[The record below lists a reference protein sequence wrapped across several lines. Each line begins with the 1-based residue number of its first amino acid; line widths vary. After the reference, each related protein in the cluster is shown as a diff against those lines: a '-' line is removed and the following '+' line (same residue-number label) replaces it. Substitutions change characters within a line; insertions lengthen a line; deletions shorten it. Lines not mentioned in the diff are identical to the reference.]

1 MNPQQLVLDSYDLSR
16 ALIQTGGEVTPEIDG
31 MIARSAGRPDQ
42 VAELDEQLDAQ
53 AMFFRRRAAFFSKM
67 AKGQE
72 DALEKLRMNVT
83 DAIKIS
89 GTTELQGE
97 DGYWKLSTRSD
108 KKLVLDEAK
117 IEPAYLICVQ
127 EWKAD
132 KERVKAALEAG
143 EKIMG
148 ASLQPITSL
157 RWYPK
162 KIKP

>member
-1 MNPQQLVLDSYDLSR
+1 MNPIQLVLDSYDLLR
-16 ALIQTGGEVTPEIDG
+16 ALTQTGGELTPEIDG
-31 MIARSAGRPDQ
+31 MIARFASQLDLC
-42 VAELDEQLDAQ
+42 AELDEQLDAEGKY
-53 AMFFRRRAAFFSKM
+53 FRARAAFYSKM
-67 AKGQE
+67 AKGRE
-72 DALEKLRMNVT
+72 TALERLRTNLSDSMK
-83 DAIKIS
+83 AGGKS
-89 GTTELQGE
+89 ELQG
-97 DGYWKLSTRSD
+97 DSGYWKLVTQGQ
-108 KKLVLDEAK
+108 KVVTDEAK
-117 IEPAYLICVQ
+117 LEPAYLICVQ